1 MRVAGD
7 GSVDQSRQCLDDA
20 RMRLNRF
27 TVRFTPDDYAIL
39 ARLRELTGGSTASV
53 LRTAIREML
62 AEREARQAPL
72 ARTGT

>member
-1 MRVAGD
+1 MHRRGQTPRFAI
-7 GSVDQSRQCLDDA
+7 RFNADD
-20 RMRLNRF
+20 L
-27 TVRFTPDDYAIL
+27 AIL
-39 ARLRELTGGSTASV
+39 ARLRELTGGTAASI